1 MPNQQDRILVVESDP
16 IISDMIGRQ
25 ALQAAGYQAFVVSDA
40 SSAIS
45 KALQVSPEVIIANIN
60 LPGLSGKDLL
70 VALSSQHVDTPVIIL
85 AHKGAEAEIMQA
97 FRLGAADYLLWPV
110 REAEVVSAVERV
122 LKQVHGRRERERLSR
137 QLQQTNQELQQ
148 RVRELTT
155 IFSIGKAVTSVTDQA
170 VLFEKILE
178 GATKVTQADMGWFL
192 LRDDALKTFVLV
204 AQRNLPPSMPIRLNQ
219 PWDDGIS
226 SLVAMSGE
234 SLSIHG
240 EPIKRFKISNLGQ
253 SALIAPVK
261 VQKQVIGLLVMLRRK
276 PQPYN
281 ESEQHLLEAL
291 ADYASISLANARLFT
306 ALEQRAQQQQFL
318 AESALAGEKIINEIL
333 RVVKKELR
341 NPVEAGRVALE
352 RLAKDPTMRWTPNQR
367 MDLTTL
373 QESLNYLSH
382 TSEAITPLPSG
393 QLPLI
398 ASQANLN
405 ELVREAINRFLP
417 FAQHYNVALT
427 AQMPDDVTLAQ
438 ADGSQVSQVLY
449 ALISNAVKV
458 SNPGGVIILRMERT
472 RDGMVKLSVTDA
484 GPGLDTRR
492 IAQVFNE
499 DYQPD
504 PALPRRFGGLGIGLP
519 LVKQI
524 VAAQNG
530 KIWVESKA
538 GQGATF
544 HFTLPLPK

>member
-25 ALQAAGYQAFVVSDA
+25 ALQAAGYQAFIVNDA
-40 SSAIS
+40 RAAIS

-70 VALSSQHVDTPVIIL
+70 VALSSQNLDMPVIIL
-85 AHKGAEAEIMQA
+85 AHKGSEAEIMQA

-110 REAEVVSAVERV
+110 REAEVVAAVERV

-178 GATKVTQADMGWFL
+178 GAVKITQADMGWFL
-192 LRDDALKTFVLV
+192 LRDDVLKTFVLV
-204 AQRNLPPSMPIRLNQ
+204 AQRNLPASMPIRLNQ

-253 SALIAPVK
+253 SALISPVK
-261 VQKQVIGLLVMLRRK
+261 VQKQVIGLLVMLRKK

-291 ADYASISLANARLFT
+291 ADYASISLANARLFA

-318 AESALAGEKIINEIL
+318 AESAQAGEKIINELL

-341 NPVEAGRVALE
+341 NPVEAARGALE
-352 RLAKDPTMRWTPNQR
+352 RLAKDPTIRWTPNQR

-382 TSEAITPLPSG
+382 TAEAITPLQGG
-393 QLPLI
+393 QIPLVP
-398 ASQANLN
+398 SQANLN
-405 ELVREAINRFLP
+405 DLAREAINRFQP
-417 FAQHYNVALT
+417 FAQHYNIA
-427 AQMPDDVTLAQ
+427 VTMQSPTDTILVQ
-438 ADGSQVSQVLY
+438 ADAAQISQVLY
-449 ALISNAVKV
+449 GLISNAIKV

-472 RDGMVKLSVTDA
+472 RDGQARVSITDA

-504 PALPRRFGGLGIGLP
+504 PAMPRRFGGLGIGLP
-519 LVKQI
+519 LVKEI
-524 VAAQNG
+524 ITAQNG